1 MSLSQARQ
9 RSRFRAQDNDESDYL
24 IFERHFDQNRDG
36 QQFNLSIS
44 DELNEKDSDEAAN
57 NNYIHY
63 NRQRRNE
70 SSPTDDL
77 GIIDLDND
85 EEGTQDDDLF
95 DVDDDKL
102 PVLKNIFPKKNR
114 PNNGKSVAIGSRSQG
129 GIMKIRP
136 QGEPRYVSKKQRQ
149 ESGRQKGK
157 NAKKNKTILQKPNS
171 AQRIRSKG

>member
-1 MSLSQARQ
+1 
-9 RSRFRAQDNDESDYL
+9 
-24 IFERHFDQNRDG
+24 
-36 QQFNLSIS
+36 LSIS

-85 EEGTQDDDLF
+85 DDEEDDLF

-136 QGEPRYVSKKQRQ
+136 QGEPRYVSKKQR
-149 ESGRQKGK
+149 
-157 NAKKNKTILQKPNS
+157 
-171 AQRIRSKG
+171 